1 MSQREQKQIQLSQS
15 QLAIDCLAAQFSLSR
30 QKLKLLMQNGA
41 VWLENAQG
49 IHRLRRAK
57 KMLQPGD
64 SLHVYY
70 DEVIQQAQPL
80 PAQLVADEGAYSVWN
95 KPSGMYSQ
103 GTRWGDHC
111 SIYRY
116 AETHLQPQR
125 AAFIVHR
132 LDRAAS
138 GLILLAHT
146 KQAAAALSRLFEQ
159 HEIYKKYL
167 ATVEGDF
174 SQRDFP
180 YYIDAPIDDKS
191 ALTEVLAGRYHQASD
206 SSQLEVR
213 IHSGRKHQIRRHLSA
228 LGFPIV
234 GDRLYGSTRLQD
246 DLQLKS
252 VQIKF
257 TSSLD
262 GEEKNY
268 QLPANEP
275 QT

>member
-1 MSQREQKQIQLSQS
+1 MSQREQKQIQLSQP
-15 QLAIDCLAAQFSLSR
+15 QLAIDCLAGQFSLSR
-30 QKLKLLMQNGA
+30 QKLKQLMQNGA

-64 SLHVYY
+64 CLHVYY
-70 DEVIQQAQPL
+70 DEAIQQAQPL
-80 PAQLVADEGAYSVWN
+80 SAQLIADEGDYSVWN

-116 AETHLQPQR
+116 AESHLQPQR
-125 AAFIVHR
+125 PAFIVHR

-138 GLILLAHT
+138 GLILLAHS
-146 KQAAAALSRLFEQ
+146 KQCAAALSRLFEQ
-159 HEIYKKYL
+159 HAIYKKYM
-167 ATVEGDF
+167 AMVEGDF

-180 YYIDAPIDDKS
+180 YFIDTPVDGKN
-191 ALTEVLAGRYHQASD
+191 ALTEVLVARYDQALD
-206 SSQLEVR
+206 SSHVEVR
-213 IHSGRKHQIRRHLSA
+213 IHSGRKHQIRYHLSTS
-228 LGFPIV
+228 GFPIV

-246 DLQLKS
+246 NLQLSS

-257 TSSLD
+257 ISPLD

-268 QLPANEP
+268 LLPTNDSHE
-275 QT
+275 

>member
-1 MSQREQKQIQLSQS
+1 MSQREQKQIKLSQP
-15 QLAIDCLAAQFSLSR
+15 QLAIDSLAGQFALSR
-30 QKLKLLMQNGA
+30 QKLKQLMQNGA
-41 VWLENAQG
+41 VWLENSQG

-64 SLHVYY
+64 CLHVYY
-70 DEVIQQAQPL
+70 DEAIQLAQPL
-80 PAQLVADEGAYSVWN
+80 PAQLLADEGDYSVWN

-111 SIYRY
+111 TIYRY
-116 AETHLQPQR
+116 AESHLQPQR
-125 AAFIVHR
+125 PAFIVHR

-146 KQAAAALSRLFEQ
+146 KQCAASLSRLFEQ
-159 HEIYKKYL
+159 HAIYKKYI

-174 SQRDFP
+174 SQRLFP
-180 YYIDAPIDDKS
+180 YFIDTPIDDKT
-191 ALTEVLAGRYHQASD
+191 ALTEVLAANYNQASD

-213 IHSGRKHQIRRHLSA
+213 IHSGRKHQIRSHLSA

-234 GDRLYGSTRLQD
+234 GDRLYGSTRLQG
-246 DLQLKS
+246 DLQLRS

-257 TSSLD
+257 ISPLD
-262 GEEKNY
+262 GKEKNY
-268 QLPANEP
+268 LLPADESG
-275 QT
+275 

>member
-1 MSQREQKQIQLSQS
+1 MSQREQKQIKLSQS
-15 QLAIDCLAAQFSLSR
+15 QLAIDSLAGQFSLSR
-30 QKLKLLMQNGA
+30 QKLKQLMQNGA
-41 VWLENAQG
+41 VWLENPQG
-49 IHRLRRAK
+49 IQRLRRAK

-64 SLHVYY
+64 CLHVYY
-70 DEVIQQAQPL
+70 DEAIQQAQPL
-80 PAQLVADEGAYSVWN
+80 PAQLIADEGDYSVWD

-116 AETHLQPQR
+116 AESVLQPQR
-125 AAFIVHR
+125 PAFIVHR

-146 KQAAAALSRLFEQ
+146 KQSAAALSQLFEQ
-159 HEIYKKYL
+159 RAIYKKYI

-174 SQRDFP
+174 SQRSFP
-180 YYIDAPIDDKS
+180 YFIDTPIDDKN
-191 ALTEVLAGRYHQASD
+191 ALSEVLTVRYDQATD
-206 SSQLEVR
+206 SSRVEVR

-234 GDRLYGSTRLQD
+234 GDRLYGRTRLQD
-246 DLQLKS
+246 NLQLRS

-257 TSSLD
+257 ISPLD

-268 QLPANEP
+268 LLP
-275 QT
+275 Q

>member
-1 MSQREQKQIQLSQS
+1 MSQREQKQIQLSQP
-15 QLAIDCLAAQFSLSR
+15 QLAIDSLDGQFSLSR
-30 QKLKLLMQNGA
+30 QKLKQLMQNGA

-64 SLHVYY
+64 CLHVYY
-70 DEVIQQAQPL
+70 DEAIQQAQPL
-80 PAQLVADEGAYSVWN
+80 PAQLIADEGGYSVWN

-116 AETHLQPQR
+116 AESHLQPQR
-125 AAFIVHR
+125 PAFIVHR
-132 LDRAAS
+132 LDRAAN
-138 GLILLAHT
+138 GLILLAHS
-146 KQAAAALSRLFEQ
+146 KQCAAALSGLFEQ
-159 HEIYKKYL
+159 YAIYKKYM

-180 YYIDAPIDDKS
+180 YFIDTPVDDKT
-191 ALTEVLAGRYHQASD
+191 ALTEVLTARYDQASD
-206 SSQLEVR
+206 SSRVEVR
-213 IHSGRKHQIRRHLSA
+213 IHSGRKHQIRYHLSIA
-228 LGFPIV
+228 GFPIV

-246 DLQLKS
+246 DLQLSS

-257 TSSLD
+257 ISPLD

-268 QLPANEP
+268 LLPAGEP
-275 QT
+275 QK

>member
-1 MSQREQKQIQLSQS
+1 MSQRLQKQIQLSQP
-15 QLAIDCLAAQFSLSR
+15 QLAIDSLAGEFSFSR
-30 QKLKLLMQNGA
+30 QKLKQLMQNGA

-57 KMLQPGD
+57 KMLQSGD
-64 SLHVYY
+64 CLHVYY
-70 DEVIQQAQPL
+70 DEAIQQAQPL
-80 PAQLVADEGAYSVWN
+80 PAQLIADEGDYSVWN

-116 AETHLQPQR
+116 AESHLQPQR
-125 AAFIVHR
+125 PAFIVHR

-138 GLILLAHT
+138 GLILLAHS

-159 HEIYKKYL
+159 HAIYKKYT

-174 SQRDFP
+174 SHRSLP
-180 YYIDAPIDDKS
+180 YFIEAPIDDKS
-191 ALTEVLAGRYHQASD
+191 ALTEVLAVRYDQSSD

-213 IHSGRKHQIRRHLSA
+213 IHTGRKHQIRCHLSG

-234 GDRLYGSTRLQD
+234 GDRLYGSTRLQG
-246 DLQLKS
+246 DLQLRS

-257 TSSLD
+257 ISPLD

-268 QLPANEP
+268 VLRETKAA
-275 QT
+275 